1 MQSARAS
8 KIVKKPTNVSI
19 NGDLLKRARELNI
32 NLSALLERA
41 LATYL
46 KQHAGDQWLE
56 ENRAA
61 IEKYNDHVDANG
73 VFSDGIRRF

>member
-1 MQSARAS
+1 MRSARDS
-8 KIVKKPTNVSI
+8 KAVKKPTNVSI
-19 NGDLLKRARELNI
+19 NSDLLKCARELEV

-41 LATYL
+41 LVAYL
-46 KQHAGDQWLE
+46 KQHAGDRWLE

-61 IEKYNDHVDANG
+61 MAKYNDLVDTNG